1 MSAVSEE
8 PVVVADP
15 AADPACEP
23 AAAPAKKGRKPKA
36 QASSE
41 GSSADP
47 IANSAQRV
55 AKAIHEGRATFVAS
69 GRTELGS
76 FTKTLIDSM
85 IKMLVEQ
92 YGMGVPVHGSQVMHC
107 LAKVDSDTVKQALTM
122 DHKVYRR
129 GYQQVK
135 NSGRIRMR
143 QVRHEMH
150 ELYPPSIINGR
161 AKTQGLRLS
170 SDGLV
175 AFCAVVSSLIGA
187 VTGDAY
193 SKARSS
199 KPSRSRI
206 TDADIADSAMFAL
219 SRVAEASMH
228 DDEDEPA
235 EHAESDA

>member
-1 MSAVSEE
+1 MSAPTTEE
-8 PVVVADP
+8 MP
-15 AADPACEP
+15 AAEQVPAVV
-23 AAAPAKKGRKPKA
+23 APAKKGRKPKA
-36 QASSE
+36 KDAE
-41 GSSADP
+41 GAATDKELSDS

-69 GRTELGS
+69 GRSELGS
-76 FTKTLIDSM
+76 FTRSLIDSM
-85 IKMLVEQ
+85 IKMLIEL
-92 YGMGVPVHGSQVMHC
+92 YGSGVPVHGSQVMHC
-107 LAKVDSDTVKQALTM
+107 MSKVDSDTVKKALTM

-175 AFCAVVSSLIGA
+175 AFCAVVSSLIGC
-187 VTGDAY
+187 VTGDAL
-193 SKARSS
+193 SRARSS

-206 TDADIADSAMFAL
+206 TDSDLADSAMYAL
-219 SRVAEASMH
+219 SRVAEATLN
-228 DDEDEPA
+228 DDEDVATSGA
-235 EHAESDA
+235 EAGDA